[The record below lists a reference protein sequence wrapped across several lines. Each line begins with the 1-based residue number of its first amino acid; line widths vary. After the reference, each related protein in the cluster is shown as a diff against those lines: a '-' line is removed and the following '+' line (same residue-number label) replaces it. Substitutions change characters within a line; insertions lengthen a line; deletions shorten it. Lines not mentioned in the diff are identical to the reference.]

1 MIFFVLAL
9 SCCLEDRGNWFF
21 FGSSPFENYW
31 ANFLTSLLCLILFTT
46 GDIIDNAKRRGIYSH
61 GLLLEFWPPT
71 QNSQSIYTYLILCSN
86 REKIDSAV
94 DVRLG
99 INQRINEHLSS
110 YCIHHK
116 SSSTKNWRHQNWR
129 VSKNQS
135 FLFHPQK
142 LNIDRVVPSTLSG
155 LGKFFKVKKVI
166 GSSPLTKNWAY

>member
-21 FGSSPFENYW
+21 FGSSSPFENCW

-110 YCIHHK
+110 YCTPQVELHQKLTTSKLEGFQKPVISF
-116 SSSTKNWRHQNWR
+116 SSSKIKHWQGCTFNTFRFRQIF
-129 VSKNQS
+129 QS
-135 FLFHPQK
+135 
-142 LNIDRVVPSTLSG
+142 
-155 LGKFFKVKKVI
+155 
-166 GSSPLTKNWAY
+166 